1 MKRLNDKK
9 AYEAPALTV
18 VAFKVEAGY
27 ALSALTLRMLAI
39 GFGNASIYG
48 DDNVEDRIDG
58 GYWGNNEN
66 GWF

>member
-1 MKRLNDKK
+1 MKRQNDKK

-18 VAFKVEAGY
+18 VSIKVEAGY
-27 ALSALTLRMLAI
+27 ALSLQMLAI
-39 GFGNASIYG
+39 GIVNASTYG

>member
-1 MKRLNDKK
+1 MKRQNDKK

-18 VAFKVEAGY
+18 VAFKAEAGY
-27 ALSALTLRMLAI
+27 ASSALSRWMLAI
-39 GFGNASIYG
+39 GIENASTYG

>member
-1 MKRLNDKK
+1 MKKHNNKN

-18 VAFKVEAGY
+18 VAFKVENGY
-27 ALSALTLRMLAI
+27 ALSLRMLAI
-39 GFGNASIYG
+39 GLDNASTYG
-48 DDNVEDRIDG
+48 DDHVEDRIDG

>member
-1 MKRLNDKK
+1 MKRQNDKK
-9 AYEAPALTV
+9 AYVAPSLTV
-18 VAFKVEAGY
+18 VAFKMETGY
-27 ALSALTLRMLAI
+27 ASSILSRWMLAI
-39 GFGNASIYG
+39 GIDNASIYG